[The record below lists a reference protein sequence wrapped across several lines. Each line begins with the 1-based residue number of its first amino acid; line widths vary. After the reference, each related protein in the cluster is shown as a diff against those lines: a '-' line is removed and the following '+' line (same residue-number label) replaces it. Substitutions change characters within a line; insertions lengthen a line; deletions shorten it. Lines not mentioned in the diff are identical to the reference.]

1 MKKLLI
7 FVIIL
12 LISNSVYADSYFYG
26 GIRKQSDYRFTTQ
39 QDRNS
44 RIKYCKNILDKSGI
58 FEESRRKYKK
68 NFKDFK
74 EDKNY
79 RDNIKFLKFGTP
91 LSAKNYIVKGNY
103 YLMADK
109 ILANYSVIY
118 SNNPKSEYIYDLF
131 GNLYEVKIL
140 TGEESVRPYYK
151 AVYSN
156 NGYLQKVNFFA
167 VDGYEY
173 IFYADGKL
181 QGVVVNDKL
190 YNSVGRPV
198 KVWLL

>member
-1 MKKLLI
+1 MKKLFI
-7 FVIIL
+7 IAIIL
-12 LISNSVYADSYFYG
+12 LISNSVHANSYFYG
-26 GIRKQSDYRFTTQ
+26 GIRQQNDYRFTTQ

-44 RIKYCKNILDKSGI
+44 RIKYCKNFLEKSGI
-58 FEESRRKYKK
+58 FQESHRQYKK
-68 NFKDFK
+68 NFENYK

-79 RDNIKFLKFGTP
+79 RDNIKFLKFETP
-91 LSAKNYIVKGNY
+91 LPTKGYIVKGNY

-109 ILANYSVIY
+109 ILANYSIIFD
-118 SNNPKSEYIYDLF
+118 SDKKSEYIYDLF

-151 AVYSN
+151 AIYSN
-156 NGYLQKVNFFA
+156 NGYLQRVSFLA
-167 VDGYEY
+167 TDGFEY

-190 YNSVGRPV
+190 YNRVGRPV

>member
-1 MKKLLI
+1 MKKL
-7 FVIIL
+7 FIIL
-12 LISNSVYADSYFYG
+12 ILLARPNVAIADSYIYG
-26 GIRKQSDYRFTTQ
+26 GIRKQHDYRFTTQ

-44 RIKYCKNILDKSGI
+44 RIKACKNFLENTGI
-58 FEESRRKYKK
+58 FEDSHRKHKK
-68 NFKDFK
+68 DFENFK

-79 RDNIKFLKFGTP
+79 RDNIKFLKFDIP
-91 LSAKNYIVKGNY
+91 LPKKGYLIKGNY

-109 ILANYSVIY
+109 VIANYSVIY
-118 SNNPKSEYIYDLF
+118 ENDSKNEYIYDLF

-140 TGEESVRPYYK
+140 TGDENIRPYFK
-151 AVYSN
+151 ATYSN
-156 NGYLQKVNFFA
+156 TGYLQKVNFFA
-167 VDGYEY
+167 EDGFEY

-190 YNSVGRPV
+190 YNSIGRPV